1 MSSHGKHPGRRAI
14 SAWILY
20 DVGNTMFLAGVVGLL
35 FPLWVTKEMSGT
47 DASVGY
53 TLSAAMASVLLIGP
67 VIGALSD
74 QARRRMPFLA
84 AGTLVCVVATFL
96 LGGSNL
102 LLSLGLFGLAVVA
115 FNVANMF
122 YNSMLSEVSTETNRG
137 TIGGMGAGIGYIG
150 AIIAVGIGLLFVE
163 SRGHVFGFRAIALL
177 FLLSSLPLFFLL
189 KERRSSE
196 HSQGGLPQQ
205 MSQTL
210 VQLRETLGNI
220 GRFPGLARF
229 LVARFWFTWAINT
242 VSTFAVLYAS
252 ETLGFDDNRIQLVL
266 LVGILVAI
274 PCGLLIGRI
283 VDRVGPRAVLSVVL
297 AGWVINLIVAVSIP
311 WLGLPVN
318 LWWAI
323 GVFSGVLVAGTWAC
337 DRPFMLRLTPQRYLG
352 EFFGLHNL
360 TGRLSAIAGY
370 FTWGFI
376 STTLGFGQ
384 PAALVALVVC
394 AAISLVLI
402 RGVNDTNR
410 ANEAGVAEEGGSRDG
425 K

>member
-1 MSSHGKHPGRRAI
+1 MPTHEKQPSRKAI

-20 DVGNTMFLAGVVGLL
+20 DVGNTMFLTGVVGLF

-53 TLSAAMASVLLIGP
+53 TLSAAMASVLLISP

-102 LLSLGLFGLAVVA
+102 LLALGLFGLAVVS

-122 YNSMLSEVSTETNRG
+122 YNGMLSEVSTEANRG

-150 AIIAVGIGLLFVE
+150 SIIAVGIGLLFVE
-163 SRGHVFGFRAIALL
+163 SRGHVFGFRTIAFL

-196 HSQGGLPQQ
+196 YSQGLSQQ

-242 VSTFAVLYAS
+242 ASTFAVLYAS
-252 ETLGFDDNRIQLVL
+252 ETIGFDDRKIQLVL
-266 LVGILVAI
+266 LVGILVAV
-274 PCGLLIGRI
+274 PCGLAIGRI
-283 VDRVGPRAVLSVVL
+283 VDKVGPRAVLSVVL
-297 AGWVINLIVAVSIP
+297 AGWVINLAVAVSIP
-311 WLGLPVN
+311 WLGLPTN

-376 STTLGFGQ
+376 STTLEFGQ
-384 PAALVALVVC
+384 PAALVSLAVC
-394 AAISLVLI
+394 AAISLLLI

-410 ANEAGVAEEGGSRDG
+410 ANEAGVMDEEGSRDG

>member
-1 MSSHGKHPGRRAI
+1 
-14 SAWILY
+14 
-20 DVGNTMFLAGVVGLL
+20 MFLAGVVGLF

-53 TLSAAMASVLLIGP
+53 TLSAAMASVLLIAP

-102 LLSLGLFGLAVVA
+102 LLALGLFGLAVVA

-122 YNSMLSEVSTETNRG
+122 YNGMLSEVSTEANRG

-150 AIIAVGIGLLFVE
+150 SIVAVGIGLLFVE
-163 SRGHVFGFRAIALL
+163 SRGHVFGFRTIALL
-177 FLLSSLPLFFLL
+177 FVLLSLPLFFFL
-189 KERRSSE
+189 KERRISE
-196 HSQGGLPQQ
+196 HSRGLPQQ

-229 LVARFWFTWAINT
+229 LFARFWFTWAVNT
-242 VSTFAVLYAS
+242 ASTFAVLYAS
-252 ETLGFDDNRIQLVL
+252 ETIGFDDKRIQLVL

-274 PCGLLIGRI
+274 PCGLAIGRI
-283 VDRVGPRAVLSVVL
+283 VDKVGPRTVLSVIL
-297 AGWVINLIVAVSIP
+297 AGWVINLSAAVSIP
-311 WLGLPVN
+311 WLGLSTN

-352 EFFGLHNL
+352 EFFGLHSL

-376 STTLGFGQ
+376 STTLEFGQ
-384 PAALVALVVC
+384 PAALVGLAVC
-394 AAISLVLI
+394 AAISLILI
-402 RGVNDTNR
+402 RGVKDTNR
-410 ANEAGVAEEGGSRDG
+410 ANEAGVVEESGSRNG
-425 K
+425 KEKHPK

>member
-1 MSSHGKHPGRRAI
+1 MSSHEKQPSRKAI

-20 DVGNTMFLAGVVGLL
+20 DVGNTMFLTGVVGLF

-53 TLSAAMASVLLIGP
+53 TLSAAMASVLLISP

-102 LLSLGLFGLAVVA
+102 LLALGLFGLAVVS

-122 YNSMLSEVSTETNRG
+122 YNGMLSEVSTEANRG

-150 AIIAVGIGLLFVE
+150 SIIAVGIGLLFVE
-163 SRGHVFGFRAIALL
+163 SRGHVFGFRTIAFL

-196 HSQGGLPQQ
+196 YSQGLSQQ

-242 VSTFAVLYAS
+242 ASTFAVL
-252 ETLGFDDNRIQLVL
+252 
-266 LVGILVAI
+266 
-274 PCGLLIGRI
+274 PCGLAIGRI
-283 VDRVGPRAVLSVVL
+283 VDKVGPRAVLSVVL
-297 AGWVINLIVAVSIP
+297 AGWVINLAVAVSIP
-311 WLGLPVN
+311 WLGLPTN

-376 STTLGFGQ
+376 STTLEFGQ
-384 PAALVALVVC
+384 PAALVSLAVC
-394 AAISLVLI
+394 AAISLLLI

-410 ANEAGVAEEGGSRDG
+410 ANEAGVMDEEGSRDG